1 MTGQSQA
8 IENPELNSEQLSVEF
23 PRLAGKPAWNLKA
36 LLKWPS
42 RWGFD
47 CGSDRLRR
55 MPAIYALDDYRFGQ
69 CRKTAGGRKVQ
80 PLRQRRTFAA
90 TAALLRADAIGSGI
104 SVAAR
109 RSAFALDEPPWI
121 ALAPL
126 SCLCQAVAVVQGAPY
141 SLSFLLN
148 LKVHSRC
155 VRSLTSLVVKRR
167 LAAPLAH

>member
-8 IENPELNSEQLSVEF
+8 IENPELNSERLSVEF
-23 PRLAGKPAWNLKA
+23 PRLTRKPAWNLKA

-42 RWGFD
+42 RGGFD
-47 CGSDRLRR
+47 CESAWLGR
-55 MPAIYALDDYRFGQ
+55 MPAIYALDDYRFGE

-80 PLRQRRTFAA
+80 PLRQPRTFAA
-90 TAALLRADAIGSGI
+90 TAALLRAGAIGGDI

-126 SCLCQAVAVVQGAPY
+126 SCLCHAVAVVVQ
-141 SLSFLLN
+141 SL
-148 LKVHSRC
+148 RERRI
-155 VRSLTSLVVKRR
+155 RSASC
-167 LAAPLAH
+167 